1 MILESVACQEL
12 VARAVDPDALRRS
25 VPIRVRKSA
34 FIPRA
39 NGQDN
44 DGLSVTMVGDDTLKR
59 LRQRLGA
66 PDKEGITL
74 HVGHVRE
81 ISANGRRLDVTADP
95 IENDADHALIIGFPP
110 RHPAES
116 AEEKAVWNRLA
127 DLLSQQA
134 RCCLTA

>member
-1 MILESVACQEL
+1 MTPKSLGCQEII
-12 VARAVDPDALRRS
+12 ARGAYPDCLRHS

-44 DGLSVTMVGDDTLKR
+44 DGLSVSVVGNLTLAKLRRFRSDTE
-59 LRQRLGA
+59 A
-66 PDKEGITL
+66 VTL

-81 ISANGRRLDVTADP
+81 VSAGGCRLDVAADP
-95 IENDADHALIIGFPP
+95 IDDDPDYALIVGFPR
-110 RHPAES
+110 RHPEES

-127 DLLSQQA
+127 DLLAQQA